1 VFWFLVFENNFI
13 NQFFETGFKN
23 KIFKSMFGKSISKNS
38 FKNEKMNKNCL
49 VNLFLGYVL

>member
-23 KIFKSMFGKSISKNS
+23 KIFKSLFGKSISKNS
-38 FKNEKMNKNCL
+38 FKNKKMNKNCL